1 MLRKVGVM
9 IVVEIA
15 ICAIWTI
22 EDPLTFEREILS
34 TDQYDHPTES
44 VAKCSSDHPWAY
56 MSLIIVIHLVSLLY
70 AYYLCYQ
77 SRNIPTEFQEGKWI
91 NMAMVSNLQIL
102 VLGVPVMIM
111 VADSPDVSF
120 FMRAGIIFLNDT
132 GVLLLMFLPKIY
144 AVHYGTD
151 ERAKNTITTNLTT
164 THESREHHEHLV
176 RVPSVV
182 KEEDD
187 APEEE
192 SGALA
197 ESSSQQPTGQV
208 MLPPIS
214 PSAKI

>member
-56 MSLIIVIHLVSLLY
+56 MSLIIVILLVSLLY
-70 AYYLCYQ
+70 ACYLCYQ

-111 VADSPDVSF
+111 VADNPGVSY

-132 GVLLLMFLPKIY
+132 GVLLLMFLPKIF

-151 ERAKNTITTNLTT
+151 ERAKNTNVTAVTSTNNSGGSD
-164 THESREHHEHLV
+164 HSIHIPES
-176 RVPSVV
+176 V
-182 KEEDD
+182 KEEDEKGD
-187 APEEE
+187 GEPA
-192 SGALA
+192 GKA
-197 ESSSQQPTGQV
+197 
-208 MLPPIS
+208 MIS
-214 PSAKI
+214 PSAQIAPMN